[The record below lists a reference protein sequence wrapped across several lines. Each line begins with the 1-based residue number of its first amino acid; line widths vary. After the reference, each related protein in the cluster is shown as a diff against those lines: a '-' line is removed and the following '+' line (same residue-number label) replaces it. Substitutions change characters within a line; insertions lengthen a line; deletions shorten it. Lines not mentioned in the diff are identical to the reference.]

1 MLHIYKTL
9 QTLLYFNNAPS
20 IRFIQST
27 VCFGLVQEQMIC
39 NETQSQNIQS
49 VYKLLKHQITIDSI
63 LLLIIYDICICTH
76 NKTAFKCLC
85 SYYDSQS

>member
-9 QTLLYFNNAPS
+9 QTLLYFSNAPA

-27 VCFGLVQEQMIC
+27 VRFGLVQEQMIC

-49 VYKLLKHQITIDSI
+49 VYKLLKHQIQ
-63 LLLIIYDICICTH
+63 LIASC
-76 NKTAFKCLC
+76 F
-85 SYYDSQS
+85 

>member
-1 MLHIYKTL
+1 MLH
-9 QTLLYFNNAPS
+9 QS
-20 IRFIQST
+20 RFIQST

-49 VYKLLKHQITIDSI
+49 VNKTAKTSNTNDSI
-63 LLLIIYDICICTH
+63 LLLIIYDIIYIH
-76 NKTAFKCLC
+76 IYNKTAFKCLC